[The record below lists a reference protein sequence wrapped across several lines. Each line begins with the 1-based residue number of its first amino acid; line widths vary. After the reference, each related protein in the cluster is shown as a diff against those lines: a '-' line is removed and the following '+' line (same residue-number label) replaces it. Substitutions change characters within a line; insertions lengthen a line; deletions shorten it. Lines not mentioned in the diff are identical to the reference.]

1 MADINQE
8 ARIPVYINDEQAKS
22 ALKNLTEEAE
32 KWRKKMFEA
41 MAGGDL
47 KGLKEAERELK
58 IINGQM
64 NSIKKEAFDVNKVL
78 QNISTASSK
87 DLKKALA
94 AVNKEMEGLNRSSKE
109 YQALMTK
116 KNAIKDEFSKINGV
130 VKEQEGF
137 FSKLANGANKYF
149 NVIALGIATITGVA
163 FSVGQFIKGMVGLDD
178 SLADVQKTTGLTRT
192 EVREM
197 YQDFRYFN
205 TRTPRKE
212 LLALAEEAGRL
223 GRTGKKDI
231 MDFVEVA
238 NKIKISLGDDLG
250 GNAEEAIK
258 EVGKLTEIYR
268 IGQQYGVDFKTS
280 MEKVGS
286 GLNEVANNSNAS
298 AGYLIEYLKRLGGIS
313 VQAKISAADI
323 MGYASTFDQL
333 GQNVEMAATAQSKII
348 IDMFTDPAKYAHIA
362 GMEVRAFSNLLNTD
376 ANEAFIK
383 FLDGL
388 NGNNEGLSTMA
399 TKLDDLD
406 IDGDRAVRALAS
418 LSSNTKML
426 RDQQILANDSMREGT
441 SLQNEYTIKNN
452 NLAGSWEKLTVFIN
466 SKFIN
471 SGFIGFLETVIGKTA
486 EWIAQPVSKK
496 LREEQ
501 TEVNGLVVQLQSANL
516 KEDERLGLIKK
527 LNELAPDLAKSITE
541 EKINIEDLTEA
552 LSKYNDEMA
561 LKILIAEGDEDIARQ
576 KAKVE
581 SYKNLSLEA
590 EAELAKGMKSSIDWF
605 SKQGPAVR
613 KQAEE
618 ILYDT
623 QKSIMQKGEALN
635 SLALKVTSLG
645 NSTLFQ
651 SLNDYRIF
659 KKGYSENLFDL
670 NILITKTKST
680 SDEWARIFGSK
691 NAGGSPVPPPPP
703 PPPPPPVPGLSN
715 DELKKA
721 SDKALEGV
729 EAANNARMTLLNTQY
744 EAEKW
749 SEKRFKEEQLDME
762 LVFLVQ
768 KKAILTLNNQNTND
782 VDKQMN
788 DNRLEAL
795 KNRNSMMLEEEK
807 SFRKQMDENDKEFL
821 KQSEDNSQTE
831 DAILKNSIDAITDSI
846 KDSTDSMGDA
856 KDKEKAL
863 LEERARNYQ
872 MISGTIVSSLSDMIS
887 GSLDEYATYGD
898 ALILMSLQ
906 ILKQMAP
913 IWAAQIVGGSL
924 ATPDSILTG
933 GIAGVAKFT
942 AMLAIMEGFIGLA
955 ENGVK
960 KGIEKKKEAANKS
973 GYLAGGHTGPGSKYD
988 VAGIVHAGEYVI
1000 PQDGVNNVQ
1009 LCPVIDLI
1017 EIARRNGSL
1026 ARLDLRPV
1034 VASIS
1039 ARNQGYASGGHAGSS
1054 PSSQPNTTS
1063 VPDYIGLDAATANR
1077 LADAVEKLTQWKPS
1091 VDVETID
1098 RKMTAYKKTVN
1109 SGLK

>member
-1 MADINQE
+1 MSDINQE

-22 ALKNLTEEAE
+22 ALKNLTTEAE

-41 MAGGDL
+41 MEGGDL
-47 KGLKEAERELK
+47 KGMKEAERELK
-58 IINGQM
+58 KVNGQM

-78 QNISTASSK
+78 SNISSASSR
-87 DLKKALA
+87 DLKKALQ
-94 AVNKEMEGLNRSSKE
+94 AVNKEMDGLNRNSKE
-109 YQALMTK
+109 YQALMNK
-116 KNAIKDEFSKINGV
+116 KLAIKDEFAKINGV

-149 NVIALGIATITGVA
+149 NVLLAGIAIITGVV

-178 SLADVQKTTGLTRT
+178 ALADVMKTTGLTRK

-197 YQDFRYFN
+197 YGEFKYLN

-231 MDFVEVA
+231 MDFVDVA

-298 AGYLIEYLKRLGGIS
+298 AEYLIEYLKRLGGIS
-313 VQAKISAADI
+313 TQSKISAADI

-333 GQNVEMAATAQSKII
+333 GQNVEMAATAQSKVI
-348 IDMFTDPAKYAHIA
+348 IDMFTDPAKYARIA
-362 GMEVRAFSNLLNTD
+362 SMEVSAFSNLLNTD

-388 NGNNEGLSTMA
+388 NGNNQGLSTMA
-399 TKLDDLD
+399 TKLDDLG
-406 IDGDRAVRALAS
+406 IDGARAVQALAS

-471 SGFIGFLETVIGKTA
+471 SGFISFLENVIGKTA

-516 KEDERLGLIKK
+516 KEDERATILKK
-527 LNELAPDLAKSITE
+527 LNELAPDLAKSITDE
-541 EKINIEDLTEA
+541 QTNIENLTEA

-581 SYKNLSLEA
+581 SYKSLSLEA
-590 EAELAKGMKSSIDWF
+590 EAELAKGMKTSIDWF
-605 SKQGPAVR
+605 AKQGLEVR
-613 KQAEE
+613 KQAED

-623 QKSIMQKGEALN
+623 QKSILQKGEALN
-635 SLALKVTSLG
+635 SLALKVTTLG

-651 SLNDYRIF
+651 SLNDYQIF
-659 KKGYSENLFDL
+659 KKGYTDNLFDL
-670 NILITKTKST
+670 NILITKTTATK
-680 SDEWARIFGSK
+680 DEWSKIFGNK
-691 NAGGSPVPPPPP
+691 TTGSPVVPPPLAPP
-703 PPPPPPVPGLSN
+703 PAPVPS
-715 DELKKA
+715 DKDIKKA
-721 SDKALEGV
+721 SDAAIEALDVSHNEIMSNLISQYIAYGWTDERFKV
-729 EAANNARMTLLNTQY
+729 QQLIAEQAYLEEKKKLLEKYGQSTVSIDQQLNQKQIDAQKSFNDLLSDLDKDFLKD
-744 EAEKW
+744 AEK
-749 SEKRFKEEQLDME
+749 SSKTEE
-762 LVFLVQ
+762 
-768 KKAILTLNNQNTND
+768 
-782 VDKQMN
+782 
-788 DNRLEAL
+788 
-795 KNRNSMMLEEEK
+795 
-807 SFRKQMDENDKEFL
+807 
-821 KQSEDNSQTE
+821 
-831 DAILKNSIDAITDSI
+831 AILKNSIDETGKMI
-846 KDSTDSMGDA
+846 KDSLEVIKVA
-856 KDKEKAL
+856 KDEEKRL
-863 LEERARNYQ
+863 LEQRAQNYQ
-872 MISGTIVSSLSDMIS
+872 MISDTIVNSMSSMLD
-887 GSLDEYATYGD
+887 GSLGEYASYGD

-924 ATPDSILTG
+924 ATPDSIMTG

-942 AMLAIMEGFIGLA
+942 AMLAIMEGFIGIA
-955 ENGVK
+955 ENSVR
-960 KGIEKKKEAANKS
+960 KGIAKKQEAAS
-973 GYLAGGHTGPGSKYD
+973 GSYLVGGPTGGDDKRK
-988 VAGIVHAGEYVI
+988 VAGVVHEQEYVI
-1000 PQDGVNNVQ
+1000 PEEGYNAPGVR
-1009 LCPVIDLI
+1009 PFIDLI

-1034 VASIS
+1034 MMSV
-1039 ARNQGYASGGHAGSS
+1039 QTGKGYSSGVSTSQTSSGSKS
-1054 PSSQPNTTS
+1054 PVDVS
-1063 VPDYIGLDAATANR
+1063 VPSRDPELTAALNNMSRAVAMLVKNGVQFPIYTFKKRYEEISDLLDQPGMGGF
-1077 LADAVEKLTQWKPS
+1077 EK
-1091 VDVETID
+1091 
-1098 RKMTAYKKTVN
+1098 
-1109 SGLK
+1109 